1 MQAGGVLMKV
11 ELINVI
17 FLNICEGRNYNIE
30 VYQVILRICH
40 TFALNVPS
48 GKVYIGAGEDT
59 RGVVF
64 LPDDSDYISRA
75 FLDLNSEYYDINC
88 EEESDVIKMYF

>member
-1 MQAGGVLMKV
+1 MIMQAGGVLMKV

-64 LPDDSDYISRA
+64 
-75 FLDLNSEYYDINC
+75 
-88 EEESDVIKMYF
+88 

>member
-1 MQAGGVLMKV
+1 MIMQAGGVLMKV
-11 ELINVI
+11 KLINVI
-17 FLNICEGRNYNIE
+17 FLNICEGGNYNIK

-64 LPDDSDYISRA
+64 
-75 FLDLNSEYYDINC
+75 
-88 EEESDVIKMYF
+88 